1 MPVIKKWN
9 LVIVIARG
17 QLNPF
22 EYKSLDGHLY
32 KPVNRKIQ

>member
-1 MPVIKKWN
+1 MTLKKIN
-9 LVIVIARG
+9 FIFVIALG

-22 EYKSLDGHLY
+22 EYEALDGHLY